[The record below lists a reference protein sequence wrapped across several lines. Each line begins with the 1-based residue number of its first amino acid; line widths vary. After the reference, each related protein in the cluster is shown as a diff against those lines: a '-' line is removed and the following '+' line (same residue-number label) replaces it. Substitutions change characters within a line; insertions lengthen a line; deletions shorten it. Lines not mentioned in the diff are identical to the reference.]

1 MESKKNVNVM
11 SVLPSGVTRGPI
23 GQKGPFCG
31 VSFRPED
38 DVSKICV
45 ESNSL
50 EEQVDRLRKL
60 VEIKDEKLFLV
71 KKGKDFL
78 GRVRDGFQEEI
89 SRITKMSDERKRES
103 IAIAAN
109 LVREKDKLE
118 RGLAELNSKLNESL
132 HGEKVA
138 KTKNESLEFE
148 LDQCKRRVD
157 QLDLE
162 LRTKSST
169 IKKLKCCIKELRKK

>member
-11 SVLPSGVTRGPI
+11 SDLPSGVTRGPI

-60 VEIKDEKLFLV
+60 
-71 KKGKDFL
+71 
-78 GRVRDGFQEEI
+78 
-89 SRITKMSDERKRES
+89 ERE
-103 IAIAAN
+103 
-109 LVREKDKLE
+109 
-118 RGLAELNSKLNESL
+118 LAELSSKLNESL

-138 KTKNESLEFE
+138 KTKNESLEFD

-157 QLDLE
+157 EMYLE
-162 LRTKSST
+162 LRTKSS
-169 IKKLKCCIKELRKK
+169 IVKKLNRCIKELSR